1 MQAPP
6 ESGSLQEWVL
16 ILTLDREEDVDHAR
30 FRALAQLILSIGA
43 EKQDSAI
50 TAFEDYMKR
59 AFPSLETKKQRTKDK
74 MFKALNAWVGGGPLQ
89 VTPMAVPSKVK
100 SRMVQRISG
109 IDRGRPSQIYS
120 RLGRMKMR

>member
-16 ILTLDREEDVDHAR
+16 ILTLDREEDVEHAR

-74 MFKALNAWVGGGPLQ
+74 MFQALKDWVGGGPLR
-89 VTPMAVPSKVK
+89 VTPMAMPSKVK
-100 SRMVQRISG
+100 SRMVQRITG

>member
-16 ILTLDREEDVDHAR
+16 ILTLDREEDVEHAR
-30 FRALAQLILSIGA
+30 FRALAKLILSIGA

-50 TAFEDYMKR
+50 EAFEDYMKR

-74 MFKALNAWVGGGPLQ
+74 MFQALKSWVGGGPLQ
-89 VTPMAVPSKVK
+89 ITPMAMPSKVK

-109 IDRGRPSQIYS
+109 VDRGKANQIYS
-120 RLGRMKMR
+120 RLGRMKIR